1 MLLKEFISKVTNKG
15 YMPLNAD
22 EQISKLKK
30 ELEVKSYL
38 PIKDKKALVEDIV
51 SETILYENGLFK
63 FNEIDQFITL
73 NMFAI
78 RAYTNLELSS
88 DIETDYDLL
97 CESGLMNKVLA
108 TFESE
113 YKEVLS
119 LLQMQCDY
127 VLLDNSVTAQFNV
140 LFEAAANAINKFS
153 DSAGDMFKNIKP
165 EDVMATLNKFK

>member
-1 MLLKEFISKVTNKG
+1 MTINEFTKKATARG
-15 YMPLNAD
+15 YMPISAD
-22 EQISKLKK
+22 EQIAKLKK
-30 ELEVKSYL
+30 ELDVKNYL
-38 PIKDKKALVEDIV
+38 GIRAKKGLVQEIV
-51 SETILYENGLFK
+51 NETIIYENGLFK
-63 FNEIDQFITL
+63 FNAIDQFIVL

-78 RAYTNLELSS
+78 RAYTNLQ
-88 DIETDYDLL
+88 IENIEDDYDLL

-113 YKEVLS
+113 YKEILS

-127 VLLDNSVTAQFNV
+127 VLMDNSVTAQFNV

-165 EDVMATLNKFK
+165 EDVMTILNKFK